1 MKSIYIWLGAFF
13 LFLIACSPKEENLRV
28 TVHIKQYEKEN
39 CVHIC
44 HQLKVSIHN
53 QTEDSIFLT
62 ALQMDENLFVI
73 NREGEE
79 YRFGDFHE
87 GEYSYYWEHVK
98 TVFADSSVNHSING
112 LYDGPFLMDYDT
124 LQLFHLQHYN
134 QYYESFAANA
144 ANKELEGIIKEYNL
158 NTISSYDSAY
168 LEDLIKVKYSSVV
181 LLGPGESTYQIF
193 DINTMVKKGY
203 KVFFRYEYFNKNDD
217 SVQIHLDDPD
227 KTVEIRSDYPEKVS
241 GYKLF
246 EGIIESKVVELK

>member
-28 TVHIKQYEKEN
+28 TVHIEQYEKEN

-53 QTEDSIFLT
+53 QTEDSVYFPFTYPSLY
-62 ALQMDENLFVI
+62 LSVNDG
-73 NREGEE
+73 EGKE
-79 YRFGDFHE
+79 YRFIDIASE
-87 GEYSYYWEHVK
+87 EASYYREHVK
-98 TVFADSSVNHSING
+98 PVFTDSSV
-112 LYDGPFLMDYDT
+112 LVYDGPFLNKYDT
-124 LQLFHLQHYN
+124 LQLNYKREHSK
-134 QYYESFAANA
+134 YYESFAANA